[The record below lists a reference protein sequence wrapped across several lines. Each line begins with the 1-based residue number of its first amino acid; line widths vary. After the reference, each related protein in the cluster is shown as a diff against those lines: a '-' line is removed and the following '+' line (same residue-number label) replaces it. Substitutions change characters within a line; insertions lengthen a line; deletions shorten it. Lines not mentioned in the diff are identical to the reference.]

1 MEEKK
6 NEGSKQSTRNSQKA
20 PSLVSRA
27 YTYVKSLVGVIA
39 INLVILVILYGFFW
53 FSNESLSTKN
63 LLTLLAINTILLVV
77 IRQVYVF
84 FVQVEVGKPTT
95 STTQLVLAVSVS
107 ALLLFYPIM
116 GKTGMEHIYNQ
127 VNLNITQFSQTE
139 EEVNLTELLKQE
151 LSGEGSIEVKRS
163 ALSVISSLNLEN
175 KSEYFVN
182 HLKKY
187 PQYLADSVY
196 YQTLLQILVNDS
208 LVKGNELNMLLQE
221 NQALFTHQKGFPSH
235 VPNSLADSSLQKE
248 SLAPSSFSK
257 LPSFILDL
265 HLAYEFVSEEESV
278 YPFIKSLITD
288 QKFPLEIRQKA
299 LRLLA
304 LYNREGDLEFLIR
317 LLQDAKNSDEKV
329 LFLNGIEAFIS
340 IKPGRF

>member
-6 NEGSKQSTRNSQKA
+6 KEGSKQSTRNSPKA

-27 YTYVKSLVGVIA
+27 YTYVKSLAGVIA

-196 YQTLLQILVNDS
+196 YQTLLQILVKDS

-221 NQALFTHQKGFPSH
+221 NQALFTHQEVSPSR
-235 VPNSLADSSLQKE
+235 VPNSLTDSTSL
-248 SLAPSSFSK
+248 STSSSYSK
-257 LPSFILDL
+257 FPSFILDL
-265 HLAYEFVSEEESV
+265 HLAYEYVSEDESS
-278 YPFIKSLITD
+278 YSFIKSLITD
-288 QKFPLEIRQKA
+288 QKFPREIRQKA

-340 IKPGRF
+340 FKPGRF